1 MRTVVVYESL
11 FGDTRRIAEA
21 IARGATQ
28 ADPGGS
34 VTCVNVVEVD
44 LDDVADATLLIAG
57 GPTQFHGMASRRKT
71 GTWLREADLATGRSR
86 SGHPIEPGVGGTS
99 LHDWLAQLPEA
110 KLGAK
115 GAAFDT
121 RLDRLLSG
129 GAAGG
134 IARRLRGRLYDLVAP
149 PEGFVVDDMEG
160 PVRAGELDRAEA
172 WGAEIVRAVA

>member
-21 IARGATQ
+21 IARGASQ
-28 ADPGGS
+28 AGPDGT
-34 VTCVNVVEVD
+34 VTCVNVAEAD
-44 LDDVADATLLIAG
+44 LDDVANATLLIAG

-71 GTWLREADLATGRSR
+71 GTWLSEADLATGRSQA
-86 SGHPIEPGVGGTS
+86 GHPVEPATGGTS
-99 LHDWLAQLPEA
+99 LHNWLARLPEA
-110 KLGAK
+110 TLGAK

-129 GAAGG
+129 GAASA

-149 PEGFVVDDMEG
+149 PEGFRIDGREG
-160 PVRAGELDRAEA
+160 PVREVELDRAEA
-172 WGAEIVRAVA
+172 WGAQTVREVA

>member
-21 IARGATQ
+21 IARGVRQ
-28 ADPGGS
+28 SDPDGT
-34 VTCVNVVEVD
+34 VTCVNVVEAN
-44 LDDVADATLLIAG
+44 LDDVAAATLLIAG
-57 GPTQFHGMASRRKT
+57 GPTQFHGMTSRRKT

-86 SGHPIEPGVGGTS
+86 SGHPIEPAARGIS
-99 LHDWLAQLPEA
+99 LHDWLGQMPEA
-110 KLGAK
+110 TLGAK

-129 GAAGG
+129 GAAGA
-134 IARRLRGRLYDLVAP
+134 ISRRLRGRLYDLVAP
-149 PEGFVVDDMEG
+149 PEGFLVDDREG

-172 WGAEIVRAVA
+172 WGAQVARAIA